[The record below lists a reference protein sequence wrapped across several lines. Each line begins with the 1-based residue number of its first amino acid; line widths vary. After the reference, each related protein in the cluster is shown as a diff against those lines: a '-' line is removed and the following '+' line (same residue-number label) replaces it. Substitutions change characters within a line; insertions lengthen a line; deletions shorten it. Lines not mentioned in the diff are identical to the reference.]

1 MRCISNF
8 SFLGDKIT
16 VIIRNFVVS
25 SYHRQESKHNHYF
38 NLSCKGDYDHGY
50 EILQMFPL
58 RATSLPTFRT
68 TVLKLSAGG
77 EEMKEMVANTTDAAT
92 EKHVPVVTVDGN
104 QVTVSVG
111 SVTHPMEEKHY
122 IQWISLQTEQ
132 GNQRKALKPVRSPPV
147 TFPPWLPATSS
158 WPPMSTATSTAC
170 GRRHNLV

>member
-1 MRCISNF
+1 MDMKFYKCSHCGNIVAYVQDN
-8 SFLGDKIT
+8 GPK
-16 VIIRNFVVS
+16 VV
-25 SYHRQESKHNHYF
+25 
-38 NLSCKGDYDHGY
+38 CC
-50 EILQMFPL
+50 
-58 RATSLPTFRT
+58 
-68 TVLKLSAGG
+68 G

-132 GNQRKALKPVRSPPV
+132 GNQRKALKPGQEPTV
-147 TFPPWLPATSS
+147 TFAHGSRRPSS

>member
-1 MRCISNF
+1 MDMKFYKCSHCGNIVAYVQDN
-8 SFLGDKIT
+8 GPK
-16 VIIRNFVVS
+16 VV
-25 SYHRQESKHNHYF
+25 
-38 NLSCKGDYDHGY
+38 CC
-50 EILQMFPL
+50 
-58 RATSLPTFRT
+58 
-68 TVLKLSAGG
+68 G

-132 GNQRKALKPVRSPPV
+132 GNQRKALKPGQSPPS
-147 TFPPWLPATSS
+147 PSPWLPATSS